1 MSARRLA
8 PVMVIALALSLA
20 GCTTRVVLVEGVDG
34 GRADAGSFETRDAIA
49 QGIDHGCALF
59 ASTLY
64 CTGAN
69 AAGQLGLRDR
79 MDRTSLTLVDD
90 MPRLLELSAGYQSSA
105 VLTVDGDVLTFGS
118 NTRGQLGRGDVPGGP
133 VLSRVAVP
141 GLVAHVTQRFD
152 HGCAILRN
160 GELWCWGSNSEGE
173 LGQGDAPDSAD
184 RSEPTRVASGTAFSD
199 VSAGQGHTCAIAI
212 GGELWCWG
220 RNSDGEL
227 GVGAAMGPQLRT
239 PTEIPGSR
247 WRSVV
252 AGQSHTCGIR
262 TEGDLYCWGSD
273 GDADGHAGP
282 VGLATSATHHE
293 PALVDDAGDWSQI
306 STDTFHGCGV
316 RSDGSLWCWGR
327 NAEGQ
332 LGLGDMTTVVQT
344 PARVGTDSDWSSVAV
359 GRFSTCAQKRDGRV
373 LCAGANRTGE
383 LGVGDLDRRAT
394 LTEALG
400 PS

>member
-1 MSARRLA
+1 VRAVLVVSW
-8 PVMVIALALSLA
+8 IAIACV

-34 GRADAGSFETRDAIA
+34 GRPDAGTFERRDGIA
-49 QGIDHGCALF
+49 LGIDHGCALF

-69 AAGQLGLRDR
+69 AAGQLGVRDR
-79 MDRTSLTLVDD
+79 LDRTALTLVDD
-90 MPRLLELSAGYQSSA
+90 MPRLVEVSAGYQSSA
-105 VLTVDGDVLTFGS
+105 VLTVEGDVLTFGS
-118 NTRGQLGRGDVPGGP
+118 NARGQLGRGEVPGGP

-141 GLVAHVTQRFD
+141 GLVARVTQRFD
-152 HGCAILRN
+152 HGCAILRS

-173 LGQGDAPDSAD
+173 LGQADAPDSAD
-184 RSEPTRVASGTAFSD
+184 RSEPTRVASGVAFSD

-212 GGELWCWG
+212 DGELWCWG
-220 RNSDGEL
+220 RNSEGEL
-227 GVGAAMGPQLRT
+227 GLGEGTPVQLRA
-239 PTEIPGSR
+239 PTSLGGSR

-252 AGQSHTCGIR
+252 AGQSHTCGID
-262 TEGDLYCWGSD
+262 TSGDVYCWGSD

-282 VGLATSATHHE
+282 LGLVGNQTQHT
-293 PALVDDAGDWSQI
+293 PALVDDSGDWSRI
-306 STDTFHGCGV
+306 STDTFHTCGV
-316 RSDGSLWCWGR
+316 RTDGSLWCWGR

-332 LGLGDMTTVVQT
+332 IGLGDMDVVVQT
-344 PARVGTDSDWSSVAV
+344 PTRVGTESDWASVAV

-383 LGVGDLDRRAT
+383 LGVGDLERRAS
-394 LTEALG
+394 LTEAMG